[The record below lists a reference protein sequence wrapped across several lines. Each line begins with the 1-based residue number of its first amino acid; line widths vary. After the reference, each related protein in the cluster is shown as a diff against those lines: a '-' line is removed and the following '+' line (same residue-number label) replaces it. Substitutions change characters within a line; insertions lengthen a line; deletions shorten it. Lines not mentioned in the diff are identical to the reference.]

1 MGLYL
6 IEVWWLL
13 LKSKHS
19 VEILIRGQKQVPLYV
34 IHQGVV
40 GGLSSWRPKISTS
53 RETRQ
58 PHCLLDCFSCQCL
71 NQHSKD
77 VKAKKSMHWDF
88 HRKRCGALCLFWKAV
103 SVWGLAELSSER
115 HLLVEGGFHFSILG
129 RPYFSCGAS
138 GVTRAPW
145 VGSYGLWTTWAKGR
159 GIVVP
164 VMPWSGCWNQGT
176 SLWEVGRT
184 PRCILTQT
192 SHRFPK
198 SSHFLLAADVSFLA
212 PGRWHLHPCR
222 SLPQRN
228 SGVCILSL
236 QPRKGLFN
244 LSVFWAI
251 SSNTWERCAKNPVWA
266 FSFLP
271 KNKLPEVEASTPGPE
286 SVLITEG
293 FNF

>member
-1 MGLYL
+1 MALYL

-19 VEILIRGQKQVPLYV
+19 VEILIRGQKVPLYV

-40 GGLSSWRPKISTS
+40 GGLSSWPLKISTS

-58 PHCLLDCFSCQCL
+58 PHGLLDCFSCQCL
-71 NQHSKD
+71 NQHSKN

-103 SVWGLAELSSER
+103 SVWELAELSFER

-159 GIVVP
+159 A
-164 VMPWSGCWNQGT
+164 
-176 SLWEVGRT
+176 L
-184 PRCILTQT
+184 L
-192 SHRFPK
+192 
-198 SSHFLLAADVSFLA
+198 FLLCLSQAAGTRGPVSGGWEG
-212 PGRWHLHPCR
+212 PQGVHLPRPHTDCPRAHIPC
-222 SLPQRN
+222 
-228 SGVCILSL
+228 
-236 QPRKGLFN
+236 
-244 LSVFWAI
+244 
-251 SSNTWERCAKNPVWA
+251 
-266 FSFLP
+266 
-271 KNKLPEVEASTPGPE
+271 
-286 SVLITEG
+286 
-293 FNF
+293 